1 MKLIGPVVLALIL
14 AAGATAQSAEPPL
27 SDTRLT
33 VNTLVREDIF
43 AGFMANDLTRL
54 TNGERNIQ
62 RLLSTRPAEQGE
74 LFGWQAGAVMYR
86 AVLARE
92 AGRAEEYNRL
102 HKEAV
107 DLLDKAVRSTPNF
120 GSVAPI
126 VGGINVL
133 FADRMAPEHRAAAW
147 QQSYD
152 AYNAIWAVQGTVIDQ
167 LPVHFKGEL
176 LAGLVTAS
184 QRTGRTA
191 EMNKHLDKMLV
202 SLAGTPYEATAKQ
215 WRQNPQ
221 IQGTTSLACKNCHN
235 DGRLADTLAR
245 LDAPKVTPIVNR

>member
-33 VNTLVREDIF
+33 VNTLLREDIF
-43 AGFMANDLTRL
+43 AGFMANDLTRMS
-54 TNGERNIQ
+54 NGERNIQ
-62 RLLSTRPAEQGE
+62 RLLSTRPNEQAE

-86 AVLARE
+86 AVRARE
-92 AGRAEEYNRL
+92 AGRADEYAQL
-102 HKEAV
+102 HQQAV
-107 DLLDKAVRSTPNF
+107 ELLDKAARVAPNF

-147 QQSYD
+147 KQSYD
-152 AYNAIWAVQGTVIDQ
+152 AYTALWAVQGTVVDQ

-184 QRTGRTA
+184 QRTGHTE
-191 EMNKHLDKMLV
+191 EMNKYLDKMLV
-202 SLAGTPYEATAKQ
+202 SLAGTPYEATARQ
-215 WRQNPQ
+215 WKQNPQ
-221 IQGTTSLACKNCHN
+221 VQGTTSLACKNCHN
-235 DGRLADTLAR
+235 DGRLADTLVR
-245 LDAPKVTPIVNR
+245 LDAPKLTPVVNR